1 MMNIESAAATG
12 IPILTLRQE
21 EGLVARSPTS
31 LDNLPTNDNERDL
44 L

>member
-1 MMNIESAAATG
+1 MKNIESAAATG
-12 IPILTLRQE
+12 IPILTLRRR
-21 EGLVARSPTS
+21 GAGGKIPDV